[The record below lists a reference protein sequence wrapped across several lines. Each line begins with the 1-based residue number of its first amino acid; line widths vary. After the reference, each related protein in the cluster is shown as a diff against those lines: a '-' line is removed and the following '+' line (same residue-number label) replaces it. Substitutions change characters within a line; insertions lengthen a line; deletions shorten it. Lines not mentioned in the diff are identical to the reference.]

1 MGKLIIFEGLD
12 GSGKGTQTKLTA
24 DHLRQRGAENFP
36 HLRVE
41 LGKPFGQKLAQDI
54 VQRSLMFQHGVE
66 DGTGKGLIPALQ
78 LLAAEFGIQH
88 KV

>member
-1 MGKLIIFEGLD
+1 
-12 GSGKGTQTKLTA
+12 
-24 DHLRQRGAENFP
+24 
-36 HLRVE
+36 
-41 LGKPFGQKLAQDI
+41 
-54 VQRSLMFQHGVE
+54 MFQHGVE